1 MHSCLSAQVL
11 GSCRGSLVRAM
22 SYHHTSQLWSSQFG
36 VRFGALANVR
46 QESTASTSIHTSAL
60 GGDEIRTDGPVIP
73 AEVGLYTTD
82 VTPDPLLSVPR
93 SRSPRRAP
101 IALPPRPTDAQRPP
115 IALPDPNVATN
126 SKDASS
132 KDANSKESAAAPDAD
147 KKKIIVEPPS
157 TSLEFSISK
166 KEFLAARA
174 AIPGTPEAHWSY
186 TMYHRTGENG
196 KIDNV
201 KVHYCESKATT
212 ERVCNEYFLN
222 EDVIGLDLE
231 WMKWARKTDG
241 PRQNVSL
248 IQIASPSRI
257 ALIHVAV
264 FTEKDD
270 FLGPSFRKI
279 MENPNVSK
287 VGVNI
292 IPDCTRLKTHL
303 GVTVRGVFELSHLYR
318 VVKYLPETPN
328 LVHKGLVS
336 LATQVED
343 QLLLPLYKGDLIRT
357 GNWMRRLSS
366 QQINYAASDAYAGL
380 QLYYVLEEKR
390 KALVPCPPR
399 PHHAELR
406 LPIPLPDPPAPPAVE
421 KKEGEDAPVVD
432 PTTTSTDIPA
442 STYKRRTYKPRDPK
456 PEDPKPQD
464 PKLED
469 PNPEDSKPKRQLPK
483 TFSPKPPASEAAAS
497 GDSATKPP
505 KAKRQRPPKAPD
517 TRDAR
522 VIAAEAEMKAYNEAY
537 TAANSTWP
545 VTTPVRIR
553 AYYIWYRNEDLCP
566 ADIAALLRDPP
577 LLTST
582 VAAYIVDAI
591 QTEKFPYP
599 LGRLHKEVVC
609 HIDLEK
615 PYMLKY
621 KSFCEDCSQAVKLN
635 GDNEETKQTE
645 VKLDEQK

>member
-1 MHSCLSAQVL
+1 
-11 GSCRGSLVRAM
+11 M
-22 SYHHTSQLWSSQFG
+22 SYHHSSQLWSSQFG

-46 QESTASTSIHTSAL
+46 QEPASSTSLHTSTL
-60 GGDEIRTDGPVIP
+60 GGDEIRTDSPVNP
-73 AEVGLYTTD
+73 AELGLYTTD
-82 VTPDPLLSVPR
+82 VAQDPLLSFPR

-115 IALPDPNVATN
+115 IALPDPNVA
-126 SKDASS
+126 SSS
-132 KDANSKESAAAPDAD
+132 KDAGSKESAAAPGAD
-147 KKKIIVEPPS
+147 KKKIVVEPPS

-186 TMYHRTGENG
+186 TMYHRAGENG
-196 KIDNV
+196 KVDNV

-231 WMKWARKTDG
+231 WMKFARRTDG

-264 FTEKDD
+264 FTEKED

-292 IPDCTRLKTHL
+292 IPDCTRLKNHL

-318 VVKYLPETPN
+318 VVKYLPKTPN

-343 QLLLPLYKGDLIRT
+343 QLLLPLYKGEVVRT

-421 KKEGEDAPVVD
+421 KKEDDAAAVD
-432 PTTTSTDIPA
+432 PTATTTSANTTA
-442 STYKRRTYKPRDPK
+442 SAYKRKNPK
-456 PEDPKPQD
+456 PKD

-469 PNPEDSKPKRQLPK
+469 PDPKDFNKRQLPN
-483 TFSPKPPASEAAAS
+483 TFSSKLPASEASAS
-497 GDSATKPP
+497 GDSVPKPP
-505 KAKRQRPPKAPD
+505 KSKRQRPPKAPD

-522 VIAAEAEMKAYNEAY
+522 VIAAEAEMKAYNDAY

-566 ADIAALLRDPP
+566 AEIAALLRDPP

-599 LGRLHKEVVC
+599 LVRLHKEVVC

-615 PYMLKY
+615 PYMYKY
-621 KSFCEDCSQAVKLN
+621 KSFCEECSKAVKLN
-635 GDNEETKQTE
+635 GDDEETKQTE
-645 VKLDEQK
+645 AKPDEQK

>member
-1 MHSCLSAQVL
+1 MHSGLSAQVL

-46 QESTASTSIHTSAL
+46 PEPTTSTSIHTSTL
-60 GGDEIRTDGPVIP
+60 SGDEIRTDSPVNP
-73 AEVGLYTTD
+73 AEIGLYTTD
-82 VTPDPLLSVPR
+82 VAQDPLPSVPR

-101 IALPPRPTDAQRPP
+101 IALPPRSISTQRPP
-115 IALPDPNVATN
+115 IALPDPNVAT
-126 SKDASS
+126 SS
-132 KDANSKESAAAPDAD
+132 KDAGSKESATAPGAD
-147 KKKIIVEPPS
+147 KKKIVEPPS

-196 KIDNV
+196 KVDNV

-212 ERVCNEYFLN
+212 ERVCKEYFLN

-231 WMKWARKTDG
+231 WMKFARRTDG

-257 ALIHVAV
+257 ALIHIAV
-264 FTEKDD
+264 FTEKED

-279 MENPNVSK
+279 MENPSVSK

-292 IPDCTRLKTHL
+292 IPDCTRLKNHL

-318 VVKYLPETPN
+318 VVKYLPKMPN

-343 QLLLPLYKGDLIRT
+343 HLLLPLYKGDVVRT

-406 LPIPLPDPPAPPAVE
+406 LPIPLPDPPTPPAVE
-421 KKEGEDAPVVD
+421 KKEDEDVAAAN
-432 PTTTSTDIPA
+432 PTTSSADTKA
-442 STYKRRTYKPRDPK
+442 STSKRKTLKLRDHK
-456 PEDPKPQD
+456 LEDPKQEDLKPED

-469 PNPEDSKPKRQLPK
+469 PKSEDSKSKRQLPK
-483 TFSPKPPASEAAAS
+483 SFSPKLPASKASAS
-497 GDSATKPP
+497 GDSAPKPP
-505 KAKRQRPPKAPD
+505 RAKRQRPPKAPD

-591 QTEKFPYP
+591 QTEKFAYP
-599 LGRLHKEVVC
+599 LVRLHKEVVC

-615 PYMLKY
+615 PYMYKY
-621 KSFCEDCSQAVKLN
+621 KSFCEECSKAVKLN
-635 GDNEETKQTE
+635 QDNEETKQTE
-645 VKLDEQK
+645 VKRDEEK

>member
-1 MHSCLSAQVL
+1 
-11 GSCRGSLVRAM
+11 M
-22 SYHHTSQLWSSQFG
+22 SYHHSSQLWSSQFG

-46 QESTASTSIHTSAL
+46 QEPTSSTSLHTSTL
-60 GGDEIRTDGPVIP
+60 GGDEIRTDSPVNP
-73 AEVGLYTTD
+73 AEIGLYTTD
-82 VTPDPLLSVPR
+82 VAQDPLPSFPR

-101 IALPPRPTDAQRPP
+101 IALPLPPRPTDAQRPP
-115 IALPDPNVATN
+115 IALPDPNVATS
-126 SKDASS
+126 SKDAS
-132 KDANSKESAAAPDAD
+132 SKESAAAPAAD
-147 KKKIIVEPPS
+147 KKKIVVEPPS

-186 TMYHRTGENG
+186 AMYHRAGENG
-196 KIDNV
+196 KVDNV
-201 KVHYCESKATT
+201 KVHYCENKATT

-231 WMKWARKTDG
+231 WMKFARRTDG

-264 FTEKDD
+264 FTEKED
-270 FLGPSFRKI
+270 FLGPSFRRI

-292 IPDCTRLKTHL
+292 IPDCTRLKNHL

-318 VVKYLPETPN
+318 VVKYLPQTPN
-328 LVHKGLVS
+328 LVHKGLVA

-343 QLLLPLYKGDLIRT
+343 QLLLPLYKGDAVRT

-406 LPIPLPDPPAPPAVE
+406 LPIPLPAPPAVE
-421 KKEGEDAPVVD
+421 KKEDEDATVVD
-432 PTTTSTDIPA
+432 QTTTTTTTTTITTAATATATTTFVNTTA
-442 STYKRRTYKPRDPK
+442 SAYKRRTYKPRDPK
-456 PEDPKPQD
+456 PEDP
-464 PKLED
+464 
-469 PNPEDSKPKRQLPK
+469 NPIDSKPKRELPNTPSSK
-483 TFSPKPPASEAAAS
+483 LPASEASAS
-497 GDSATKPP
+497 GDSAPTVP
-505 KAKRQRPPKAPD
+505 KAKRQRPPKPPD

-522 VIAAEAEMKAYNEAY
+522 VIAAEAEMKAYNDAY

-545 VTTPVRIR
+545 ATTPVRIR

-582 VAAYIVDAI
+582 VASYIVDAI

-599 LGRLHKEVVC
+599 LVRLHKEVVC
-609 HIDLEK
+609 HIDPEK

-621 KSFCEDCSQAVKLN
+621 KSFCEECSKAVKLN
-635 GDNEETKQTE
+635 GDDEETKQTE
-645 VKLDEQK
+645 AKPDVQI

>member
-22 SYHHTSQLWSSQFG
+22 SYHHTSQLWSSRFG

-46 QESTASTSIHTSAL
+46 QEPTSSTSLHTSTL
-60 GGDEIRTDGPVIP
+60 GGDEIRTDSLVNP
-73 AEVGLYTTD
+73 AEIGLYTTD
-82 VTPDPLLSVPR
+82 VAQGPLPSFPR

-101 IALPPRPTDAQRPP
+101 IALPLPQRPTDAQRPP
-115 IALPDPNVATN
+115 IALPDPNVAT
-126 SKDASS
+126 SS
-132 KDANSKESAAAPDAD
+132 KDANSKESAAAPVAD
-147 KKKIIVEPPS
+147 KKKVVVEPPS

-174 AIPGTPEAHWSY
+174 AMPGTPEAHWSY
-186 TMYHRTGENG
+186 TMYHRAGENG
-196 KIDNV
+196 KVDNV

-212 ERVCNEYFLN
+212 ERVCKEYFLN

-231 WMKWARKTDG
+231 WIKFARRTDG

-264 FTEKDD
+264 FTEKED

-292 IPDCTRLKTHL
+292 TPDCTRLKNHL

-343 QLLLPLYKGDLIRT
+343 QLLLPLYKGEVVRT

-421 KKEGEDAPVVD
+421 KKDDEDATAVD
-432 PTTTSTDIPA
+432 QTTTTTTTFVNTTA
-442 STYKRRTYKPRDPK
+442 STYKRKTPKPKDPK
-456 PEDPKPQD
+456 PEDP
-464 PKLED
+464 
-469 PNPEDSKPKRQLPK
+469 NPIDSKPKKELPK
-483 TFSPKPPASEAAAS
+483 TSSSKLPASEASAS
-497 GDSATKPP
+497 GDSAP
-505 KAKRQRPPKAPD
+505 KAPKANRQRPPKAPD

-522 VIAAEAEMKAYNEAY
+522 VIAAEAEMKAYNDAY

-599 LGRLHKEVVC
+599 LVRLHKEVVC

-615 PYMLKY
+615 PYMYRY
-621 KSFCEDCSQAVKLN
+621 KSFCEECSKAVKLK
-635 GDNEETKQTE
+635 GDDEGTKQTE
-645 VKLDEQK
+645 AKTRRAEIANDGHGV

>member
-1 MHSCLSAQVL
+1 
-11 GSCRGSLVRAM
+11 M

-46 QESTASTSIHTSAL
+46 QEPTSSTSLHTSTL
-60 GGDEIRTDGPVIP
+60 GGDEIRTDSPVNP
-73 AEVGLYTTD
+73 AEIGLYTTD
-82 VTPDPLLSVPR
+82 VAQDPLPSFPR

-101 IALPPRPTDAQRPP
+101 IALPLPPRPTDAQRPP
-115 IALPDPNVATN
+115 IALPDPNVATG

-132 KDANSKESAAAPDAD
+132 KDATSKESAAAPAAD
-147 KKKIIVEPPS
+147 KKNIVVEPPS

-186 TMYHRTGENG
+186 TMYHRAGENG
-196 KIDNV
+196 KVDNV

-212 ERVCNEYFLN
+212 ERVCKEYFLN

-231 WMKWARKTDG
+231 WMKFARRTDG

-264 FTEKDD
+264 FTEKED

-292 IPDCTRLKTHL
+292 IPDCTRLKNHL

-318 VVKYLPETPN
+318 VVKYLPEMPN

-343 QLLLPLYKGDLIRT
+343 QLLLPLYKGEVVRT

-421 KKEGEDAPVVD
+421 KKEDEDATTVD
-432 PTTTSTDIPA
+432 QTTTTSTTTFVNTTA
-442 STYKRRTYKPRDPK
+442 STYKRKTYKPRDPK
-456 PEDPKPQD
+456 LEDSKPKDPKLEDLKPQD

-469 PNPEDSKPKRQLPK
+469 ANPKDSNKRQLPK
-483 TFSPKPPASEAAAS
+483 TFSSKLPASEASAS
-497 GDSATKPP
+497 GDSASKAP
-505 KAKRQRPPKAPD
+505 KAKRQRPPKPPD

-522 VIAAEAEMKAYNEAY
+522 VIAAEAEMKAYNDAY

-599 LGRLHKEVVC
+599 LVRLHKEVVC

-615 PYMLKY
+615 PYMYKY
-621 KSFCEDCSQAVKLN
+621 KSFCEECSKAVKLS
-635 GDNEETKQTE
+635 GDDEETKQTE
-645 VKLDEQK
+645 AKPDEKK